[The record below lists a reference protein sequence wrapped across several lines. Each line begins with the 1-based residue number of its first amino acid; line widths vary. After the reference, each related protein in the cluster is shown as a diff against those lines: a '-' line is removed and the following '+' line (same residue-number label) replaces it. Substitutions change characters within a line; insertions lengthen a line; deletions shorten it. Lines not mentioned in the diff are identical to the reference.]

1 MKKVSKKEFFLLLI
15 FLNQIKIIFLK
26 RKKHL
31 LLLRFPE
38 TILFSKTKVEW
49 VELREKND
57 SLGFSK
63 SQKSR
68 KRC

>member
-1 MKKVSKKEFFLLLI
+1 MKKVSKKRIVSI
-15 FLNQIKIIFLK
+15 FNISKSNQNNILEK
-26 RKKHL
+26 KKHL
-31 LLLRFPE
+31 LLLRFLE
-38 TILFSKTKVEW
+38 TILFSKIKVEW

>member
-1 MKKVSKKEFFLLLI
+1 MKKSFQKRILSIINIAKS
-15 FLNQIKIIFLK
+15 NQNNILEK
-26 RKKHL
+26 KKHL

-57 SLGFSK
+57 SLGSSK
-63 SQKSR
+63 SRKSR

>member
-1 MKKVSKKEFFLLLI
+1 MKKVSKKRIVSI
-15 FLNQIKIIFLK
+15 FNISKSNQNNILEK
-26 RKKHL
+26 KKHL

-38 TILFSKTKVEW
+38 TILFSKIKVEW